1 MNRELQ
7 DYYENLLQLFTQDG
21 WKEFIEDIKG
31 NADVLGDIMT
41 ITDEK
46 QLWYRRGQLETV
58 NRILAYES
66 TIKNNYED
74 AVGEDNG

>member
-7 DYYENLLQLFTQDG
+7 DYYENLLQLFTQNG